1 MVFRKKNYTFVV
13 AVLVM
18 RKLLL
23 PISFIYSIVLFIRHK
38 LFDWGI
44 LKSKSYDIPNICVG
58 NLNLGG
64 TGKTPH
70 IEYLV
75 RLLSDNYRIA
85 VLSRG
90 YGRKTKG
97 FLLADATHSHEDIGD
112 EPLQY
117 FKKFDNITVAVDEDR
132 RDGVEN
138 LMLRE
143 ETPQIILLDDAFQ
156 HRKIRP
162 GLNILLTD
170 YYNLYSKDH
179 LVPSGKLRDIRKA
192 AHRAEIIV
200 VTKSP
205 EVLTPY
211 YRRDVENSLKPLPH
225 QKLFYSYIEYQE
237 FQPLSKCSF
246 NINIKEAKTVML
258 LCGIANTY
266 SLEDH
271 IKRKY
276 NTISFMKFD
285 DHHNFTEKDIDDIID
300 RYNHMIGKN
309 KVIVTTEKDAM
320 RLINSSLLN
329 KLDSIPIFTVP
340 IKIKFHKD
348 ENVNFNDEILNYV
361 KNNLQ

>member
-1 MVFRKKNYTFVV
+1 MK
-13 AVLVM
+13 
-18 RKLLL
+18 KLLL
-23 PISFIYSIVLFIRHK
+23 PISLIYSFVLYIRHK

-44 LKSKSYDIPNICVG
+44 LKSKSYDIPNICIG

-75 RLLSDNYRIA
+75 RLLSDKYNIA

-97 FLLADATHSHEDIGD
+97 FILANSSHTHEDIGD

-117 FKKFDNITVAVDEDR
+117 FKKFSNISVAVDEDR
-132 RDGVEN
+132 CEGMERLLQEEN
-138 LMLRE
+138 P
-143 ETPQIILLDDAFQ
+143 PQVVLLDDAYQ
-156 HRKIRP
+156 HRKIKS
-162 GLNILLTD
+162 GLNVLLTD
-170 YYNLYSKDH
+170 YYYLYSKNY
-179 LVPSGKLRDIRKA
+179 LVPAGELRDIKA
-192 AHRAEIIV
+192 AAKRADIIV

-211 YRRDVENSLKPLPH
+211 YKKDVEESLKPLPH

-246 NINIKEAKTVML
+246 NTNIKEAKTVLL

-276 NTISFMKFD
+276 NTISNIKFN
-285 DHHNFTEKDIDDIID
+285 DHHNFTEKDIDMIIEK
-300 RYNHMIGKN
+300 YNSLIGKN

-320 RLINSSLLN
+320 RLINSSYISKFDN
-329 KLDSIPIFTVP
+329 IPIYTIP
-340 IKIKFHKD
+340 IKVKFHKE
-348 ENVNFNDEILNYV
+348 ENNSFDDEILRYV
-361 KNNLQ
+361 NNHSQ

>member
-1 MVFRKKNYTFVV
+1 
-13 AVLVM
+13 M

-23 PISFIYSIVLFIRHK
+23 PISLIYSFVLSIRHK

-75 RLLSDNYRIA
+75 RLLSDKYNIA

-90 YGRKTKG
+90 YGRKTEG
-97 FLLADATHSHEDIGD
+97 FLVANSSHTHEDIGD

-117 FKKFDNITVAVDEDR
+117 FKKFSDITVAVDEDR
-132 RDGVEN
+132 CEGMER
-138 LMLRE
+138 LLQE
-143 ETPQIILLDDAFQ
+143 ETPPQIILLDDAYQ

-170 YYNLYSKDH
+170 YYYLYSKNH
-179 LVPSGKLRDIRKA
+179 LVPAGGLRDIKA
-192 AHRAEIIV
+192 AAKRADIIV

-211 YRRDVENSLKPLPH
+211 YKKDVEESLKPLPH

-237 FQPLSKCSF
+237 FKPLSQCSF
-246 NINIKEAKTVML
+246 SNNIKEAKTVLL

-266 SLEDH
+266 SLEDY
-271 IKRKY
+271 IKRRY
-276 NTISFMKFD
+276 NTISKIKFN
-285 DHHNFTEKDIDDIID
+285 DHHNFTEKDIDMIIEK
-300 RYNHMIGKN
+300 YNSLIGKN
-309 KVIVTTEKDAM
+309 KVIITTEKDAM
-320 RLINSSLLN
+320 RLVNSSYIN
-329 KLDSIPIFTVP
+329 KFDNIPIYTIP
-340 IKIKFHKD
+340 IKIKFHKE
-348 ENVNFNDEILNYV
+348 ENNNFDDEILRYV
-361 KNNLQ
+361 NNHSQ

>member
-1 MVFRKKNYTFVV
+1 MK
-13 AVLVM
+13 
-18 RKLLL
+18 KLLL
-23 PISFIYSIVLFIRHK
+23 PISLIYSFVLYIRHK

-44 LKSKSYDIPNICVG
+44 LKSKSYDIPNICIG

-75 RLLSDNYRIA
+75 RLLSDKYNIA

-97 FLLADATHSHEDIGD
+97 FILANSSHTHEDIGD

-117 FKKFDNITVAVDEDR
+117 FKKFSNISVAVDEDR
-132 RDGVEN
+132 CEGMERLLQEEN
-138 LMLRE
+138 P
-143 ETPQIILLDDAFQ
+143 PQVVLLDDAYQ
-156 HRKIRP
+156 HRKIKS
-162 GLNILLTD
+162 GLNVLLTD
-170 YYNLYSKDH
+170 YYYLYSKNY
-179 LVPSGKLRDIRKA
+179 LVPAGGLRDIKA
-192 AHRAEIIV
+192 AAKRADIIV

-211 YRRDVENSLKPLPH
+211 YKKDVEESLKPLPH
-225 QKLFYSYIEYQE
+225 QKLFYSYIEYQD

-246 NINIKEAKTVML
+246 NTNIKEAKTVLL

-276 NTISFMKFD
+276 NTISNIKFN
-285 DHHNFTEKDIDDIID
+285 DHHNFTEKDIDMIIEK
-300 RYNHMIGKN
+300 YNSLIGKN

-320 RLINSSLLN
+320 RLINSSYISKFDN
-329 KLDSIPIFTVP
+329 IPIFTIP
-340 IKIKFHKD
+340 IKVKFHKE
-348 ENVNFNDEILNYV
+348 ENNSFDDEILRYIKSLTV
-361 KNNLQ
+361 MC